1 MKLREQA
8 DKNNEKTETTFSQ
21 LVAEELSQAD
31 PSEPIFPEFDD
42 ASY

>member
-8 DKNNEKTETTFSQ
+8 DKSNEETETTFGQ

-31 PSEPIFPEFDD
+31 HSEPIFPEFDD
-42 ASY
+42 ASH